1 MNKYLNI
8 VIAII
13 LSSVCINAQTGVS
26 YNPPVEEDATL
37 KCRVITP
44 LSVDPETTLD
54 LLVSPKLIQG
64 VRYYLPQNQD
74 FKSLFVYSGE
84 PNQEVLLSM
93 VTEKLDQKVELSFT
107 MKGSQDEY
115 AQNGDL
121 TTLNIGLGGEGTGS
135 EVVKLNA
142 AGNYYLYIIY
152 DWVEAADD
160 APTGDRL
167 FIQRIS
173 AWYDDI

>member
-13 LSSVCINAQTGVS
+13 LSSVCINAQPGIS

-37 KCRVITP
+37 KCNVITP
-44 LSVDPETTLD
+44 LSVDPERTLD
-54 LLVSPKLIQG
+54 VLVSPKIIRG
-64 VRYYLPQNQD
+64 VKYYLPQNQD

-84 PNQEVLLSM
+84 PKQDIHLSM
-93 VTEKLDQKVELSFT
+93 TCQKIDRNVELSFT
-107 MKGSQDEY
+107 IKGSQDEF
-115 AQNGDL
+115 AHNGAL
-121 TTLNIGLGGEGTGS
+121 IHLNIGLGVAGTGN

-142 AGNYYLYIIY
+142 EGKYFLYIIY
-152 DWVEAADD
+152 DWVEAAND
-160 APTGDRL
+160 APLGSRE

-173 AWYDDI
+173 AYYNGI